1 MSKIVKRLS
10 SIALLTMLGA
20 SIGASGLQLNSN
32 ILGHNTVA
40 KAEELDKTENVDK
53 TEKTI
58 ESTEVTQTS
67 QEIVNESE
75 VTEVT
80 EVKENPWNYSEELT
94 KEGFQA
100 LPEIQG
106 EMLNTWKTPSSD
118 SAFYTESRMYFE
130 NDRTVREPKTGDIV
144 VIEQSSNYKL
154 YGTHRKFDEQNL
166 WVNYDNLKYHAEL
179 DKHIVDYYDDTELE
193 LLDTYTL
200 NNQEY
205 KFETNNEGKAIT
217 NADNATKLDKISNL
231 PISLE
236 NTHFIFKYKVT
247 KVDEHKPRNTMHINI
262 DFLQESYPDSPYFND
277 YGYHIRSA
285 LYYTKV
291 NYVDFKT
298 KEEITESDYVLND
311 LDGDKT
317 FYAKEIDGYLPN
329 EDSKTVSVN
338 STGDGEIT
346 FFYNPDLKKKANITV
361 RYVDKD
367 GNDLLNQEI
376 HRDLLVDKYYEFEAR
391 HIDGYE
397 LLSNEKQGVWLKL
410 GGGEIIFTYSKI
422 ETPVETGKVI
432 VNYLNKD
439 GNKIIDSNKF
449 TDNVDSDFTVNA
461 IDLEGYELV
470 SKSEVAGKVTK
481 EDTIINFVYAKVEK
495 TTDPVEP
502 TEPEVPIKPTE
513 PIEPIEPT
521 EPTEEVDKDKET
533 TDTTDTDKEDS
544 KEKETKKED
553 KKDKLYQTNHTNN
566 NILIALATTALASV
580 LAFITFKRYK
590 K

>member
-40 KAEELDKTENVDK
+40 RAEELDKTENVDK

-80 EVKENPWNYSEELT
+80 EVKENPWNYSNTLNRKEFQELPQINGDILSSTEIEGLRFKT
-94 KEGFQA
+94 K
-100 LPEIQG
+100 
-106 EMLNTWKTPSSD
+106 T
-118 SAFYTESRMYFE
+118 RMYFE
-130 NDRTVREPKTGDIV
+130 TDTAIREPKVGDIIV
-144 VIEQSSNYKL
+144 VEQSSNDKL

-166 WVNYDNLKYHAEL
+166 WVGYDNLKYYYSL
-179 DKHIVDYYDDTELE
+179 DKEIVDYYDDTTLE
-193 LLDTYTL
+193 LLDTYVL
-200 NNQEY
+200 NGKEY
-205 KFETNNEGKAIT
+205 NFETDENGKSIT
-217 NADNATKLDKISNL
+217 STEATTYNDTISNL
-231 PISLE
+231 PISME
-236 NTHFIFKYKVT
+236 NTHVVFRYKVT
-247 KVDEHKPRNTMHINI
+247 KATGHRNTINI
-262 DFLQESYPDSPYFND
+262 TSDIYSQSHVDSDFEKISSNTHQHS
-277 YGYHIRSA
+277 

-397 LLSNEKQGVWLKL
+397 LLSNEKQGVWLRL
-410 GGGEIIFTYSKI
+410 GGGEIVFTYSKI

-439 GNKIIDSNKF
+439 GNKIIDSNEF

-461 IDLEGYELV
+461 MDLEGYGLI
-470 SKSEVAGKVTK
+470 SEGVVTGKVTK

-495 TTDPVEP
+495 PIEPAEP
-502 TEPEVPIKPTE
+502 TEPEVPVKPTE
-513 PIEPIEPT
+513 PQ
-521 EPTEEVDKDKET
+521 EPTEEVDKHKET
-533 TDTTDTDKEDS
+533 TDTIDTDKEDS
-544 KEKETKKED
+544 KEKETTKED

-566 NILIALATTALASV
+566 HILIALVTTALASV
-580 LAFITFKRYK
+580 LAFITFKRLK

>member
-40 KAEELDKTENVDK
+40 RAEELDKTENVDK

-80 EVKENPWNYSEELT
+80 EVKENPWNYSNTLNRKEFQELPQINGDILSSTEIEGLRFKT
-94 KEGFQA
+94 K
-100 LPEIQG
+100 
-106 EMLNTWKTPSSD
+106 T
-118 SAFYTESRMYFE
+118 RMYFE
-130 NDRTVREPKTGDIV
+130 TDTAIREPKVGDIIV
-144 VIEQSSNYKL
+144 VEQSSNDKL

-166 WVNYDNLKYHAEL
+166 WVGYDNLKYYYSL
-179 DKHIVDYYDDTELE
+179 DKEIVDYYDDTTLE
-193 LLDTYTL
+193 LLDTYVL
-200 NNQEY
+200 NGKEY
-205 KFETNNEGKAIT
+205 NFETDENGKSIT
-217 NADNATKLDKISNL
+217 STEATTYNDTISNL
-231 PISLE
+231 PISME
-236 NTHFIFKYKVT
+236 NTHVVFRYKVT
-247 KVDEHKPRNTMHINI
+247 KATGHRNTINI
-262 DFLQESYPDSPYFND
+262 TSDIYSQSHVDSDFEKISSNTHQHS
-277 YGYHIRSA
+277 

-397 LLSNEKQGVWLKL
+397 LLSNEKQGVWLRL
-410 GGGEIIFTYSKI
+410 GGGEIVFTYSKI

-439 GNKIIDSNKF
+439 GNKIIDSNEF

-461 IDLEGYELV
+461 MDLEGYGLI
-470 SKSEVAGKVTK
+470 SEGVVTGKVTK

-495 TTDPVEP
+495 PIEPAEP
-502 TEPEVPIKPTE
+502 TEPEVPVKPTE
-513 PIEPIEPT
+513 PQ
-521 EPTEEVDKDKET
+521 EPTEEVDKHKET
-533 TDTTDTDKEDS
+533 TDTIDTDKEDS
-544 KEKETKKED
+544 KEKETTKED

-566 NILIALATTALASV
+566 NILIALVTTALASV
-580 LAFITFKRYK
+580 LAFITFKRLK

>member
-1 MSKIVKRLS
+1 MSKITKKLS

-32 ILGHNTVA
+32 ILGHNTVV
-40 KAEELDKTENVDK
+40 KAEELDKTE
-53 TEKTI
+53 ETI
-58 ESTEVTQTS
+58 ESTEVTQS
-67 QEIVNESE
+67 NQKVVNES
-75 VTEVT
+75 EVT

-130 NDRTVREPKTGDIV
+130 NDRTVREPKIGDIV

-154 YGTHRKFDEQNL
+154 YGTHRKFDEPNL

-277 YGYHIRSA
+277 YGYYVRSA

-298 KEEITESDYVLND
+298 KEKIAESDFILND
-311 LDGDKT
+311 TDGDKT
-317 FYAKEIDGYLPN
+317 FYPKKIDGYLPN

-338 STGDGEIT
+338 STGDNEIT

-376 HRDLLVDKYYEFEAR
+376 HRDLLVDKYYEFEAKY
-391 HIDGYE
+391 IDGYE
-397 LLSNEKQGVWLKL
+397 LLSNEKQGLWLRL
-410 GGGEIIFTYSKI
+410 GGGEIVFTYSKI
-422 ETPVETGKVI
+422 EPITETGKVI
-432 VNYLNKD
+432 VNYLDED
-439 GNKIIDSNKF
+439 GNKITDSKEF

-470 SKSEVAGKVTK
+470 SKGEVTGKVTK
-481 EDTIINFVYAKVEK
+481 EDTIINFVYEKIEKPVEPEV
-495 TTDPVEP
+495 PVEP
-502 TEPEVPIKPTE
+502 TEPTTPEK
-513 PIEPIEPT
+513 PIEPEAPVEPTKPQEPQTPVEPT
-521 EPTEEVDKDKET
+521 EPQTPEVSVEPQGNEKTE
-533 TDTTDTDKEDS
+533 DT
-544 KEKETKKED
+544 
-553 KKDKLYQTNHTNN
+553 LYQTNADTNKGLIT
-566 NILIALATTALASV
+566 ILITLAVTAVSSL
-580 LAFITFKRYK
+580 LFIGFKK
-590 K
+590 KNQ

>member
-40 KAEELDKTENVDK
+40 RAEELDKTENVDK

-80 EVKENPWNYSEELT
+80 EVKENPWNYSNTLNRKEFQELPQINGDILSSTEIEGLRFKT
-94 KEGFQA
+94 K
-100 LPEIQG
+100 
-106 EMLNTWKTPSSD
+106 T
-118 SAFYTESRMYFE
+118 RMYFE
-130 NDRTVREPKTGDIV
+130 TDTSIREPKVGDIIV
-144 VIEQSSNYKL
+144 VEQSSNDKL

-166 WVNYDNLKYHAEL
+166 WVGYDNLKYYYSL
-179 DKHIVDYYDDTELE
+179 DKEIVDYYDDTTLE
-193 LLDTYTL
+193 LLDTYVL
-200 NNQEY
+200 NGKEY
-205 KFETNNEGKAIT
+205 NFETDENGKSIT
-217 NADNATKLDKISNL
+217 STEATTYNDTISNL
-231 PISLE
+231 PISME
-236 NTHFIFKYKVT
+236 NTHVVFRYKVT
-247 KVDEHKPRNTMHINI
+247 KATGHRNTINI
-262 DFLQESYPDSPYFND
+262 TSDIYSQSHVDSDFEKISSNTHQHS
-277 YGYHIRSA
+277 

-397 LLSNEKQGVWLKL
+397 LLSNEKQGVWLRL
-410 GGGEIIFTYSKI
+410 GGGEIVFTYSKI

-439 GNKIIDSNKF
+439 GNKIIDSNEF

-461 IDLEGYELV
+461 MDLEGYGLI
-470 SKSEVAGKVTK
+470 SEGVVTGKVTK

-495 TTDPVEP
+495 PIEPAEP
-502 TEPEVPIKPTE
+502 TEPEVPVKPTE
-513 PIEPIEPT
+513 PQ
-521 EPTEEVDKDKET
+521 EPTEEVDKHKET
-533 TDTTDTDKEDS
+533 TDTIDTDKEDS
-544 KEKETKKED
+544 KEKETTKED

-566 NILIALATTALASV
+566 NILIALVTTALASV
-580 LAFITFKRYK
+580 LAFITFKRLK